1 MKVRRVFGLIMSG
14 RSTSVLLIAL
24 LAHVAGQNGGDCDVC
39 GASATYSETVSISN
53 NGVDEVR
60 KISST
65 GCPNHYNY
73 CTGKGLGVCGNIGEE
88 GTGTEASDLSKSVN
102 IPAYPVFATEVNYVK
117 CELGAI
123 AIALNGV
130 SIYSGAVDSACTTL
144 DVDDNEA
151 EWTSFDFCGGHAD
164 LTGD

>member
-1 MKVRRVFGLIMSG
+1 MRLVILLSAL
-14 RSTSVLLIAL
+14 SVARG
-24 LAHVAGQNGGDCDVC
+24 ASCDPC
-39 GASATYSETVSISN
+39 GASATYTETIVTDGSLQKRNIVSN
-53 NGVDEVR
+53 
-60 KISST
+60 

-102 IPAYPVFATEVNYVK
+102 IPAYPVFATEVNYVQ

-144 DVDDNEA
+144 DVDDDEA